1 MNDELIFNIASKRG
15 DHLIKLVVFAAFF
28 AILFSANLAY
38 AQHHG
43 GSAAP
48 PVSFGD
54 RQVTISAALDP
65 ADFNP
70 SKDSSAKL
78 NVRFFDSTTN
88 INIEK
93 VTYRVQ
99 IFSGE
104 SLLAAQMF
112 YDSDGE
118 LTVKIQPK
126 SGCAEKEIWRCTKY
140 DGDKD
145 PVVPSALTSSTTS
158 TPIIR
163 GPVFDKPGPYTVKV
177 AIIGAT
183 NPKTQTT
190 EDIEF
195 ETVINIAQEQQLLLA
210 TTTGKTPVTVR
221 TFQDEITNF
230 QFAESTNM
238 ISFEMP
244 FHWEHAQHTPMVRTD
259 IEIPKSFANF
269 QNVNSFKGT
278 VNGIPIFSKDL
289 SLDTYTN
296 KDTNVLHFVVTAE
309 ELNMLAKKVTDKHT
323 MTVQI
328 MPDASVS
335 LKSTDVKFSNGYK
348 ATVSYDPRYG
358 TSKDVSF
365 TMAFFDSSGSLA
377 KDLRYAYSIQDSA
390 GKEIILNTG
399 KNGDVLGIPVP
410 SGADSRLITIPSK
423 GAYTLQMYLVG
434 RGLIDFDPY
443 VPATIK
449 FDISDAS
456 SELKSDMKSDTK
468 PDKDKK
474 SDTKPDKDKKSD
486 KKDTKKNDTK
496 KKDTKKQSTTKT
508 VKKST
513 SPTK

>member
-1 MNDELIFNIASKRG
+1 M
-15 DHLIKLVVFAAFF
+15 IKLLIFAAFF
-28 AILFSANLAY
+28 AILFSVNLAY

-54 RQVTISAALDP
+54 KQVTISAALDP

-70 SKDSSAKL
+70 SKDSTAKL

-88 INIEK
+88 VNIEK

-126 SGCAEKEIWRCTKY
+126 SGCTEKEVWRCTKY

-195 ETVINIAQEQQLLLA
+195 ETIINIAQEQQLSLA

-230 QFAESTNM
+230 QFTESTNM

-244 FHWEHAQHTPMVRTD
+244 FHWEHAQHVPMVRTD
-259 IEIPKSFANF
+259 IEIPKSFVNF

-296 KDTNVLHFVVTAE
+296 KDTNVLHFVVTRE

-323 MTVQI
+323 MIVQI
-328 MPDASVS
+328 MPDTSVA
-335 LKSTDVKFSNGYK
+335 LKSTDVKFSNGYR

-358 TSKDVSF
+358 PSKDVSF
-365 TMAFFDSSGSLA
+365 TLAFFDSAGALA

-390 GKEIILNTG
+390 GKEIIVNTG

-410 SGADSRLITIPSK
+410 SGVDSRLITIPSK

-443 VPATIK
+443 VPASIK
-449 FDISDAS
+449 FDISDTS
-456 SELKSDMKSDTK
+456 SVPKSEIKSDTK
-468 PDKDKK
+468 SDTKSDKDKK
-474 SDTKPDKDKKSD
+474 TDKK
-486 KKDTKKNDTK
+486 DTK
-496 KKDTKKQSTTKT
+496 KKDTKKKDTKKKTATKT
-508 VKKST
+508 VKKPT
-513 SPTK
+513 SPIK